1 MTEPTHES
9 GNATDDASSATP
21 TDPPVGAGP
30 GRGAAPVA
38 GAEPAIPAEPGDRTA
53 EGVAADH
60 PSTDDPAQDRA
71 PTDGVTAE
79 DDASADFAAI
89 PGSRISSTGSAVE
102 IPSPADP
109 PDVASDARVSASAVT
124 AAIEPP
130 TSALLHPTHPAPARP
145 RSVARR
151 LAAPL
156 LALALALAA
165 LIAFGVTLSGPGSA
179 KPHDADGALG
189 APRPGTAT
197 PMAPAHG
204 PTIATADI
212 QAIADRRTAAILARD
227 EAAFTVDLDSDVPD
241 LVGGQQRLFRNLARV
256 SFDRLAYRVETVQ
269 TMPATDDRITAYV
282 DVSFDHRI
290 SRADTATVGE
300 GYRWTV
306 VRDAPGAPLRIT
318 GVDGT
323 PYEGAGYAYARD
335 YPAPWDHAD
344 LTVVRREHVVVLA
357 DPATAR
363 GADRLADAAEAAARA
378 DIDTW
383 SDGGPPGTAPGFVIV
398 PVADRDTFYRL
409 YGGRTGDHGEESG
422 LTYALRTIGPDGKGH
437 FGGSRI
443 VLDTTSGWFTSTNPR
458 RLGELLRH
466 EMAHALVT
474 PLRNEVPNQ
483 DQPVWVVEGF
493 ADWLSL
499 RGHTLLGTDELYE
512 ARTYIA
518 GNRFTGKLPTDNEL
532 YQADTVGNAAA
543 YELAHLAIRRIEEIG
558 GTQAVYGF
566 VTAVYADPAPAAVD
580 AALDRATG
588 LARAEFEA
596 DWAARVHALLDA

>member
-1 MTEPTHES
+1 M
-9 GNATDDASSATP
+9 SAT
-21 TDPPVGAGP
+21 
-30 GRGAAPVA
+30 
-38 GAEPAIPAEPGDRTA
+38 AIPAAVP
-53 EGVAADH
+53 
-60 PSTDDPAQDRA
+60 P
-71 PTDGVTAE
+71 
-79 DDASADFAAI
+79 ASA
-89 PGSRISSTGSAVE
+89 P
-102 IPSPADP
+102 
-109 PDVASDARVSASAVT
+109 
-124 AAIEPP
+124 
-130 TSALLHPTHPAPARP
+130 LHPAAPARP
-145 RSVARR
+145 RSAVRR

-165 LIAFGVTLSGPGSA
+165 LIAFGVTLGGPGSA
-179 KPHDADGALG
+179 KPHAADGALG

-212 QAIADRRTAAILARD
+212 QAIADRRTAAILAQD
-227 EAAFTVDLDSDVPD
+227 EPAFTVDLDPDVPD
-241 LVGGQQRLFRNLARV
+241 LVGGQQRLLRNLALV
-256 SFDRLAYRVETVQ
+256 SFDQIGYRVETVQ
-269 TMPATDDRITAYV
+269 TMPAIDDRITAYV

-357 DPATAR
+357 GPATAR
-363 GADRLADAAEAAARA
+363 GADRLADAAEEAARA

-383 SDGGPPGTAPGFVIV
+383 ADGGPSGTAPGFVIV

-409 YGGRTGDHGEESG
+409 YGGRTGEHGEESG

-443 VLDTTSGWFTSTNPR
+443 VLDTTSGWFTSPNPR

-588 LARAEFEA
+588 LPRAEFEA